1 MCRDTYE
8 YSRRLDLHSDIQPTS
23 WNRSRWVMVM
33 VCSCSRC
40 HLLKVVPLVLITVRT
55 EKLRRQGFVQLS
67 HLGSSTAKMSIPV
80 MDKLYGILF
89 LLGQLKLTVYVVQK
103 VSLWSSETW
112 THATSLRS
120 SGLQA
125 FSQVQVWNHK
135 CWADSFCTVIIA
147 RAQFWNSS
155 CSVPAS
161 EKSQGVGFCSTTRW
175 PQLWLPFF

>member
-1 MCRDTYE
+1 MIHNSKSDG
-8 YSRRLDLHSDIQPTS
+8 SILHFVQ
-23 WNRSRWVMVM
+23 
-33 VCSCSRC
+33 
-40 HLLKVVPLVLITVRT
+40 VVPLVLITVRT

-135 CWADSFCTVIIA
+135 CWADSFCAVIIA
-147 RAQFWNSS
+147 RAEFWNSS
-155 CSVPAS
+155 CSVQAS
-161 EKSQGVGFCSTTRW
+161 ESPKVLVSARLLVGHNCGCH
-175 PQLWLPFF
+175 FFR